1 MLRLIFLK
9 TLRDLRRSILWWC
22 IGMLLLG
29 LYTILAFPTVRDT
42 FADLSPYF
50 DNPLFK
56 VFLRDFSNIATIEGY
71 LSVELFSFV
80 MPVLSIIMSIVY
92 FLGLIGREEERGH
105 LELLLSLPLPRWR
118 VAVEKVVATLLAIL
132 IIHLAFWLSLW
143 VGGLAVKIEAD
154 YSRIGLAI
162 LDSLLLGL
170 VFGGLAF
177 LITGLGYG
185 PGVAGGISGGLAT
198 AFYLVEAIGVV
209 SEKFKPYRK
218 FSLFYYYGG
227 GRPMVEGLNW
237 AHASLFIWLTLLMII
252 VGILIFQRRDIKLKG

>member
-9 TLRDLRRSILWWC
+9 TLRDLRRSIFWW
-22 IGMLLLG
+22 GVGLLLLS
-29 LYTILAFPTVRDT
+29 LYTILAFPTIKET
-42 FADLSPYF
+42 FGDLSLYL

-56 VFLRDFSNIATIEGY
+56 AFFRDFRTLATIEGY
-71 LSVELFSFV
+71 LSIELFSFV
-80 MPVLSIIMSIVY
+80 MPLLSIAMSIIY
-92 FLGLIGREEERGH
+92 FLGLIGREEERGY
-105 LELLLSLPLPRWR
+105 LELLLSLPVPRWR
-118 VAVEKVVATLLAIL
+118 VAIEKVFAALLAIL
-132 IIHLAFWLSLW
+132 IIHLAFGLGLW
-143 VGGLAVKIEAD
+143 VGGLALKIEVD
-154 YSRIGLAI
+154 YLRVGLAI

-177 LITGLGYG
+177 FITGIGYG

-198 AFYLVEAIGVV
+198 AFYLIEAIGVV

-237 AHASLFIWLTLLMII
+237 SHVSLFIGLTLLMII
-252 VGILIFQRRDIKLKG
+252 LGILFFQRRDIKLKG